1 MAAASAVR
9 TERKFMF
16 KTWYFGC
23 PACLLVA
30 CSFALE
36 AQLESL
42 LAFSGKPFEVLESVG
57 KCFSCCDCV
66 RSYCVVVV
74 LLALVLS
81 RSRELPLTFEFVL
94 QLWRTRG

>member
-1 MAAASAVR
+1 
-9 TERKFMF
+9 MF

-57 KCFSCCDCV
+57 KCF
-66 RSYCVVVV
+66 
-74 LLALVLS
+74 LLL
-81 RSRELPLTFEFVL
+81 
-94 QLWRTRG
+94 